1 MKLCQELEAQGGL
14 KVQRQI
20 CAGFNELD
28 EPRTLCNRAAGR
40 TNTFKESDSQ
50 RIRTSQLR
58 QKPNGLKPNGFVR
71 D

>member
-40 TNTFKESDSQ
+40 TNAFEESVPLGGRSSQ
-50 RIRTSQLR
+50 HR
-58 QKPNGLKPNGFVR
+58 QDQKVL
-71 D
+71 